1 MNAYTDKYVD
11 YNDGLM
17 YENYFGGVV
26 AMTVEHFKQVSRRF
40 IFYFYTFSFK
50 ESEENYVD
58 FNASIQLQ
66 VNGFSNRFWG
76 WGGEDDDMANRI
88 FANDLYISRY
98 PSTISR

>member
-1 MNAYTDKYVD
+1 MNAYTNKYVD

-40 IFYFYTFSFK
+40 IFLLLHLFK

-58 FNASIQLQ
+58 FKASILLQ

-88 FANDLYISRY
+88 FANDLYI
-98 PSTISR
+98 